1 MDTKIIE
8 VESKIP
14 DYSRHITSEEFNKLT
29 WEHYVA
35 RLKQADWL
43 NKTDFNDKLTSFNK
57 RIASNKRKHLEVQN
71 KLNSLDKN
79 YNNFETTC
87 FNYAMIF
94 LKLIDWWKLGDI
106 YINHNSCLGH
116 MLIT

>member
-8 VESKIP
+8 VEDKIP
-14 DYSRHITSEEFNKLT
+14 DYSRHIATEEFKKLT
-29 WEHYVA
+29 AEHYVA

-57 RIASNKRKHLEVQN
+57 RITVNKRKHLEVQN

-79 YNNFETTC
+79 YIIFETTC

-94 LKLIDWWKLGDI
+94 W
-106 YINHNSCLGH
+106 S
-116 MLIT
+116 